1 MLCGSVSFS
10 PFILYINR
18 LKFDLMAIFMIFVG
32 KQNAPPKE
40 IFIVVAGN
48 NILRLNSMCCEVLSG
63 HLLMLLLMLLA
74 KHLLMLF
81 PIHLCVSSS

>member
-63 HLLMLLLMLLA
+63 HLLMLLLLLA